1 MFANLTEPITKMAS
15 LSWLKQLGYT
25 GLPVTQ
31 LSFGG
36 SVAERE
42 FFSDVLMVALLCE
55 ALHQLIPDIPLRAI
69 ANLRGALQLIVKL
82 NMANLQTS
90 VDITQ

>member
-1 MFANLTEPITKMAS
+1 MAS
-15 LSWLKQLGYT
+15 LGWLKHLGYM

-36 SVAERE
+36 TVAERE

-55 ALHQLIPDIPLRAI
+55 ALHQLMPDIPLRAI
-69 ANLRGALQLIVKL
+69 DNLRGALQLILML

-90 VDITQ
+90 SGITQ